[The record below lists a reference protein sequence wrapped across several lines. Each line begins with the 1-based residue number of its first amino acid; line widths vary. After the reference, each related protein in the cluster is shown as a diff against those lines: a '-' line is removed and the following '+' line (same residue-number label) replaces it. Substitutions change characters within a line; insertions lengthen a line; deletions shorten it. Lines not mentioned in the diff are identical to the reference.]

1 MRLLALDLG
10 ERRIGLAVSNPAGT
24 LVLPAGHLERVKLS
38 LDIDR
43 ILDLAQQREVAGI
56 VIGVPYTASG
66 EVGPQ
71 ARRVLGF
78 IRVLGKRTSLPIHT
92 VDEAFTSFAAESL
105 LREAGRKPS
114 RQRGAVDASAAALIL
129 QRFLDQSNPPN
140 TPLSK
145 GGEGGI

>member
-43 ILDLAQQREVAGI
+43 ILELAQQREVAGI

-66 EVGPQ
+66 EVGSQ

-78 IRVLGKRTSLPIHT
+78 IRALGKRTSLPH
-92 VDEAFTSFAAESL
+92 
-105 LREAGRKPS
+105 P
-114 RQRGAVDASAAALIL
+114 
-129 QRFLDQSNPPN
+129 
-140 TPLSK
+140 
-145 GGEGGI
+145 